1 MARHTSNKMKE
12 LDEKPAMRVQRKS
25 HDTPAMN
32 TLYPPYMSLTRANVR
47 IVLHNIKERMEAG
60 QKFDAVLSEENCFV
74 RVGRRAEKPE
84 MRYSCG
90 KSA

>member
-12 LDEKPAMRVQRKS
+12 RDEKPAISVQRKS
-25 HDTPAMN
+25 QNTPAIN
-32 TLYPPYMSLTRANVR
+32 TLYPPYMSLIRAKVR
-47 IVLHNIKERMEAG
+47 IVLHNIKERIEAG
-60 QKFDAVLSEENCFV
+60 QKFDAVLSEVSCFV